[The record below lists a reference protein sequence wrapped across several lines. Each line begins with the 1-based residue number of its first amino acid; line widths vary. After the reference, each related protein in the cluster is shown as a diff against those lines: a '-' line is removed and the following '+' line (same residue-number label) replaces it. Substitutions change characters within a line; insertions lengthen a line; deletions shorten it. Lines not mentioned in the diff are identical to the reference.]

1 MSRSTA
7 ACLSK
12 AKNSASVRVEW
23 PIVKIVGIAWD
34 CRTGFVIIYIMYIKY
49 IGKYIGVR
57 ARILLRLEIRPL
69 WSISRDLSCLSVRSG
84 WPLIARDRKKAPR
97 ALYRA
102 DIGRDTADGDD
113 AIANRTGEPG
123 RAGAHSVGLSGCL
136 VYMNF
141 SPKTTPKCR

>member
-57 ARILLRLEIRPL
+57 ARMLLRLEIRPL
-69 WSISRDLSCLSVRSG
+69 WSISWDLSCLGVRCLGVRCLGVRCLGVRPG
-84 WPLIARDRKKAPR
+84 WPPIARDRKKAPR
-97 ALYRA
+97 ALSRA

-113 AIANRTGEPG
+113 PIANRTGEPG
-123 RAGAHSVGLSGCL
+123 RASAHSVGLSG
-136 VYMNF
+136 
-141 SPKTTPKCR
+141 